1 MRGQQEL
8 MAFNRGR
15 ISRLALA
22 RTDITRVGMSAQVMT
37 NWMPRAM
44 GSMML
49 RPGLKWV
56 DYTRDSLPA
65 RMIPFVFSQD
75 QTALV
80 VLTHLPP
87 ASGCQIRFMV
97 DDEYID
103 CNTVSAAITN
113 GGFTTDASGW
123 TDADEGSA
131 TSAGGDGFLFLT
143 GTGVD
148 AAIRRQEVT
157 VTQTGVEHT
166 LRVVI
171 NRGPVTFKIGATSGG
186 DNYIQE
192 TSLATGV
199 HILSFTPV
207 GNFHVEFSNVLQRT
221 VLVDDIAVLGAGGFE
236 IVDGPWVNDDFEN
249 LRFDQS
255 GDVIFVACE
264 GVPQYRIERRGPKS
278 WSLVRYEPED
288 GPFRVEN
295 TTATT
300 IASSALSGEVTLT
313 ASRPIFRAGH
323 NGALFRMTSK
333 GQTVEQALTGANQFG
348 SEIRVTGVGQAR
360 RFAVTISG
368 TFSATLTLQRS
379 VTEPGDWQDVQ
390 TYTAPTTTTFL
401 DNLDNQIIY
410 YRIGIKTGDY
420 TSGTADT
427 TLSISTGGITGLVRI
442 TSFPPESATTTAT
455 ATVLKALGGTSA
467 TDVWSEGEWSTLRGF
482 PSAVALHEGRLW
494 WAGKDRVWGS
504 ISDNYQSFDDT
515 FEGDAGPLSRSIGQG
530 PIDTISWLL
539 SLARLMIGT
548 DGSVPVARS
557 SSFDEPLTPTNFNIK
572 VPITRGSARVAATK
586 IDNRGLY
593 VSRNG
598 YRLLSSVFSLEDQD
612 FTNGDLTA
620 LEPDMGRPG
629 IIRLAVQREPDT
641 RVHCVR
647 SDGTV
652 AVLIFDATEN
662 LNCWVDVETDGFV
675 EDVAVLPGDEED
687 AVYYVVRRTITVG
700 GVDQDV
706 RGIERWS
713 KESECRGGQL
723 CRLGDAHIT
732 YSGAPVSSLNMPWA
746 EGREVVIW
754 ADGQDRGTAIVGAG
768 GTLTLGGSYA
778 NVMAGLGYTARFKST
793 KLAYMATPG
802 YSGLTSRKRIH
813 SLGVILADTH
823 AQGLR
828 YGPDFNTM
836 DDLPLV
842 ERAED
847 VDINGIWEEYDADA
861 FSFPGEWFT
870 DARLCLEASA
880 PRPCTALAAI
890 IGMND
895 NPKG

>member
-8 MAFNRGR
+8 LAFNRGR

-49 RPGLKWV
+49 RPGLQWV
-56 DYTRDSLPA
+56 DYTEGNGETRL
-65 RMIPFVFSQD
+65 IPFVFSQD
-75 QTALV
+75 ETALL
-80 VLTHLPP
+80 VLTQPIPFTAEL
-87 ASGCQIRFMV
+87 RFMV
-97 DDEYID
+97 NDEYLD
-103 CNTVSAAITN
+103 ANTVSATITN
-113 GGFTTDASGW
+113 PEFAIDASGW
-123 TDADEGSA
+123 TDADESGA
-131 TSAGGDGFLFLT
+131 TSTGGAGVLVLT
-143 GTGVD
+143 GTGTN

-157 VTQTGVEHT
+157 VTETGVMHT
-166 LRVVI
+166 LRVSI
-171 NRGPVTFKIGATSGG
+171 ARGPVTFKVGQSAGT
-186 DNYIQE
+186 DEYISE
-192 TSLATGV
+192 RSLERG
-199 HILSFTPV
+199 HHLISFTPT
-207 GNFHVEFSNVLQRT
+207 GNFHVEFSSRLART
-221 VLVDDIAVLGAGGFE
+221 VWVDAIHVIGSGQFFVLTEWPKESFGDI
-236 IVDGPWVNDDFEN
+236 
-249 LRFDQS
+249 RYDQS
-255 GDVIFVACE
+255 GDVIFVACKDIK
-264 GVPQYRIERRGPKS
+264 QYRIERRGPME
-278 WSLVRYEPED
+278 WSLVVYEPED
-288 GPFRVEN
+288 GPFRIEN
-295 TTATT
+295 TTPTT
-300 IASSALSGEVTLT
+300 IASSALTGDVTLT

-348 SEIRVTGVGQAR
+348 SEIRVTGIGQAR
-360 RFAVTISG
+360 RFAITISG
-368 TFSATLTLQRS
+368 TFTATLTLQRS
-379 VTEPGDWQDVQ
+379 IAEPGDWQDVQ

-410 YRIGIKTGDY
+410 YRIGIKTGGY
-420 TSGTADT
+420 TSGTANT
-427 TLSISTGGITGLVRI
+427 TLSISTGGITGVVRI
-442 TSFPPESATTTAT
+442 TSFPGSATTTAT

-504 ISDNYQSFDDT
+504 ISDNYQSFDDS

-572 VPITRGSARVAATK
+572 VPITRGSARVAAAK
-586 IDNRGLY
+586 IDNRGIY

-836 DDLPLV
+836 DDLPRV

-861 FSFPGEWFT
+861 FSFPGEWHT